1 MMPTGKASGNA
12 VLAKARALY
21 GSRLRAD
28 DYRRLMACRTMTELA
43 AALKEYP
50 LYSEALAEVNPQY
63 ARRVQLEN
71 LQALRVVEGI
81 LGADL
86 AAADAAVVVVGVGVN
101 AGAGGRAAVVG
112 LMHGGRVAGV
122 DRHLRVLVLR
132 VGSGAV
138 VLRQGTAAVAALR
151 RARLVVGAAVRAGGL
166 LRGFF
171 GLGTELGLPFKPGGV
186 LRLVHTGPDLLP
198 AGPVVGRAAVGA
210 DDDVILV
217 GKCLFTDRAMVS
229 CVTCHVWYP
238 FRNIRPLYRIKWIN
252 AKKT

>member
-1 MMPTGKASGNA
+1 MVSSGPISRRQMPPLSSVVKVSMRGSGPCGCC
-12 VLAKARALY
+12 RA
-21 GSRLRAD
+21 
-28 DYRRLMACRTMTELA
+28 
-43 AALKEYP
+43 
-50 LYSEALAEVNPQY
+50 Y
-63 ARRVQLEN
+63 ARWTGRGRRSAPARPRPSGRV
-71 LQALRVVEGI
+71 
-81 LGADL
+81 
-86 AAADAAVVVVGVGVN
+86 
-101 AGAGGRAAVVG
+101 GGRCPSAGDSRSGCTAPRPAG
-112 LMHGGRVAGV
+112 CGCRSSGRWP
-122 DRHLRVLVLR
+122 
-132 VGSGAV
+132 
-138 VLRQGTAAVAALR
+138 
-151 RARLVVGAAVRAGGL
+151 RARL
-166 LRGFF
+166 F